1 MGIIFDVLYDR
12 ILLAE
17 VSNFSK
23 FFTSSKPI
31 QKIHGELKVAHDT
44 QLVLSPTNNR
54 HELWNT
60 LRSGKAIFASIN
72 KPKSIEHAKTNL
84 LNQVKN
90 LPQVTGRGR
99 SRNEITSIIQRL
111 ISSISKK
118 PVTSLEYKQI
128 KRRIM
133 GPMPTGKRSIIDL
146 VDEIYP
152 EITSLKDAIDEFIA
166 AIKPGNY
173 ILVKRV
179 PLGLGV
185 AWATPYT
192 KPTERRF
199 PVRDERDK
207 NDKVFGQEYVA
218 WTFDGDRLVDKQRI
232 AINAIKV
239 YNQLFSGWGDRDF
252 YIVDDASLLQTK
264 RHPFVSSED
273 FSFVEIL
280 PLEYNSVKSFASS
293 SLQKYQK
300 ILTNKVQ
307 NMANQLKIHMYS
319 NIDRI
324 DTSDSDIKKSI
335 DEYRDALGL
344 LNHGIQQL
352 DFESLFR
359 QFLKKDARL
368 DLSTQYMIIN
378 AGYPFEP
385 YNPYSTM
392 RNAKQ
397 SREDWEV
404 LSRQYSLSAIEYFIK
419 NGFNTKID
427 QSVKIRSKENRTDVR
442 SVDMSSFAKRS
453 DANKFEMF
461 DANHNRWVPFD
472 AKYIDEF
479 KISNASIAI
488 AFKNFKDYNDFVRR
502 FVLFVIRTIVKPP
515 EVKNIANLL
524 GDF

>member
-17 VSNFSK
+17 ASDFSK
-23 FFTSSKPI
+23 FFTSSEPI

-84 LNQVKN
+84 LNQVKS
-90 LPQVTGRGR
+90 LPQVNGRGR
-99 SRNEITSIIQRL
+99 SRNEIITIIQRL
-111 ISSISKK
+111 ISSVSKK
-118 PVTSLEYKQI
+118 TVTSLEYKQM
-128 KRRIM
+128 KRRIV

-152 EITSLKDAIDEFIA
+152 EMTSLKDAIDEFIA

-179 PLGLGV
+179 PLGPST

-192 KPTERRF
+192 KPAERRF

-207 NDKVFGQEYVA
+207 NGKVFGQEYVA

-239 YNQLFSGWGDRDF
+239 YNQLFPGWGDRDF

-280 PLEYNSVKSFASS
+280 PLEYDSVKSFASS

-300 ILTNKVQ
+300 ILTNKAQ
-307 NMANQLKIHMYS
+307 NIANQLKAHMHS
-319 NIDRI
+319 KIDQI
-324 DTSDSDIKKSI
+324 DTSDDDIRKSI
-335 DEYRDALGL
+335 DEYRDVLRL
-344 LNHGIQQL
+344 LNQGIQQL
-352 DFESLFR
+352 DFEALFR
-359 QFLKKDARL
+359 RFLMKDARL
-368 DLSTQYMIIN
+368 DLSTYMIIN
-378 AGYPFEP
+378 ADHPFEP
-385 YNPYSTM
+385 YDSYLTM
-392 RNAKQ
+392 RNIKQ

-404 LSRQYSLSAIEYFIK
+404 LSRQRSLSAIEYFIK
-419 NGFNTKID
+419 NGFITKTG
-427 QSVKIRSKENRTDVR
+427 QSVKIRSKEDRTDVR

-453 DANKFEMF
+453 DTNKFEMF

-479 KISNASIAI
+479 KISGATIAI

-502 FVLFVIRTIVKPP
+502 FVLFAIRTIVKAP

-524 GDF
+524 SDF